1 MSMEEN
7 LLYINLNMESI
18 AAIIDNVRIQKDV
31 FMVVRNLVREKTDG
45 SVIALGFAKLDPSH
59 QRHLQVLHPPTHVIV
74 KLEKAVN
81 GG

>member
-1 MSMEEN
+1 MSLEEN
-7 LLYINLNMESI
+7 I
-18 AAIIDNVRIQKDV
+18 AAMIDNVSIQKNV
-31 FMVVRNLVREKTDG
+31 SMVVRNPTQLELTDDP
-45 SVIALGFAKLDPSH
+45 SIIALGFAKLDPSH

>member
-18 AAIIDNVRIQKDV
+18 AAISDNVRIQKDV
-31 FMVVRNLVREKTDG
+31 FMVVRNLVRGKTDG
-45 SVIALGFAKLDPSH
+45 SVIALGFAKLNPFPQH
-59 QRHLQVLHPPTHVIV
+59 HLQVLHPPTLVIV